1 MITADFFF
9 CNTILDL
16 IMVFF
21 NIWVSQRIFKSKK
34 SNTDK
39 RIAIIHHFWIY
50 LSWGKSRN
58 WPLKI
63 WHKNHIS
70 AVHDIYINMYRICR
84 EKKCYILLQFISRN
98 VELIPGNVEHFKG
111 KTHLFLTCFK
121 FWHFKK
127 NVGHMISLHLIW

>member
-39 RIAIIHHFWIY
+39 RIAIIHHFWVY
-50 LSWGKSRN
+50 LSWGKVEIDH
-58 WPLKI
+58 WKYGI
-63 WHKNHIS
+63 
-70 AVHDIYINMYRICR
+70 IYIYIYIFIYKAVKRYFMLCSI
-84 EKKCYILLQFISRN
+84 KKPLQN
-98 VELIPGNVEHFKG
+98 YNDELIPRNVEHFESRI
-111 KTHLFLTCFK
+111 HLFLTYLK
-121 FWHFKK
+121 FWHFQQ
-127 NVGHMISLHLIW
+127 NDGHVISLQLIC